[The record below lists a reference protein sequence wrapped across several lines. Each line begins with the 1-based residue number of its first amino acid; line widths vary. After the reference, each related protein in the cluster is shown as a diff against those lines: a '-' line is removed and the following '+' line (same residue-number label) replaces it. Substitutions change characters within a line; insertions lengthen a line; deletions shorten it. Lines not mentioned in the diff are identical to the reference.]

1 MRAEDCLNEW
11 GRFSAC
17 SGSGGNAEKDM
28 NKVHVHF
35 AGKVALG
42 AVLALS
48 FAVPSL
54 YAASVSNND
63 AAQQTIV
70 VTEGV
75 AKREMLIAAGET
87 VEFCDGGCFVTFP
100 NGDREALKGDEKIV
114 ISGGK
119 ASFQ

>member
-1 MRAEDCLNEW
+1 
-11 GRFSAC
+11 
-17 SGSGGNAEKDM
+17 M
-28 NKVHVHF
+28 NRSQINHV
-35 AGKVALG
+35 GKVALG

-48 FAVPSL
+48 FSVPSL

-63 AAQQTIV
+63 AAEQTIV
-70 VTEGV
+70 VTEG
-75 AKREMLIAAGET
+75 ASKREMLIAAGET
-87 VEFCDGGCFVTFP
+87 VDFCEGGCFVTFP